1 MVTTRHNNAFP
12 LHAFRDQSHQ
22 HSGSPP
28 IPPALILYPSDQTT
42 LVEICVSRNP
52 DQPLSFVT
60 VTLAEA
66 FARTKEF
73 FAEVAAD
80 WGGDHGLIVHEDLP
94 QQLLDLIDRL
104 SADSRQQTA
113 LTQMENAQ

>member
-1 MVTTRHNNAFP
+1 MMVTTRHNNAFP

-28 IPPALILYPSDQTT
+28 IPPALILCPSEHTN

-66 FARTKEF
+66 FARTERF
-73 FAEVAAD
+73 FAEVAAEC
-80 WGGDHGLIVHEDLP
+80 GGEYALIVHEDLP
-94 QQLLDLIDRL
+94 QPLLDLIDRL
-104 SADSRQQTA
+104 SAGSRQQ
-113 LTQMENAQ
+113 